1 MPSGAHCCGSLSN
14 QEARVLQGRGP
25 RNCQPGHGSPPS
37 PDWQQL
43 PPWGL
48 GLALV
53 RSALLTTTGPWAAWV
68 CLVNVTWPQVSPRGG
83 PEFIGRAL
91 RKRKHMRP
99 NHALASE
106 RSEVGR
112 ELRMEGV
119 QAYKHGLWLA
129 SLSEEKDIKIFICLI
144 CLRVVV

>member
-1 MPSGAHCCGSLSN
+1 M
-14 QEARVLQGRGP
+14 
-25 RNCQPGHGSPPS
+25 
-37 PDWQQL
+37 

-112 ELRMEGV
+112 ELRMEGEIGRAHV
-119 QAYKHGLWLA
+119 
-129 SLSEEKDIKIFICLI
+129 
-144 CLRVVV
+144 